1 MKELNLKS
9 LWIQKKKGDLYYCHK
24 CREDLEKDKFHNSK
38 ASKYGITSYC
48 KSCDKIKRRIEF
60 EKRALAEVLGVQRTK
75 EELNRDKFKKCNK
88 CGETKSI
95 EEFRF

>member
-9 LWIQKKKGDLYYCHK
+9 LWIQKKKGDLYYYHK

-75 EELNRDKFKKCNK
+75 EEVNRDKFKKCNK